1 MFSAKL
7 NSICT
12 DQIDTLL
19 DQPIDYSFES
29 RRLRKNL
36 LNLVRVSSTAFP
48 IGAASLIENIAVLD
62 GWHET
67 EFVAVALRSGN
78 RRFCV
83 LTAPSS
89 IWRDRREG
97 LVEIKRKAAE
107 AGLRVMLI
115 SPQFIQ
121 REPRM
126 SNTRAIADTCHI
138 FLTAEDRMAVLLH
151 VLENGY
157 SNLQDCASVVVDSEA
172 PYSAVLSLVSMGLL
186 DIDLDKPLHA
196 HTRVDLRQVA
206 P

>member
-1 MFSAKL
+1 MFSAKP
-7 NSICT
+7 NSIT
-12 DQIDTLL
+12 DNEIDVLL

-36 LNLVRVSSTAFP
+36 LNLVRVSSTVFP
-48 IGAASLIENIAVLD
+48 AGAANLIENIAVLD
-62 GWHET
+62 GWRET

-89 IWRDRREG
+89 IWRDRHHD
-97 LVEIKRKAAE
+97 LVEIKRKAADV
-107 AGLRVMLI
+107 GLRVMLI

-157 SNLQDCASVVVDSEA
+157 STLQDCASVVVDSEA
-172 PYSAVLSLVSMGLL
+172 PFSAVLSLVSMGLL

-196 HTRVDLRQVA
+196 DTRVDLRQVA
-206 P
+206 A